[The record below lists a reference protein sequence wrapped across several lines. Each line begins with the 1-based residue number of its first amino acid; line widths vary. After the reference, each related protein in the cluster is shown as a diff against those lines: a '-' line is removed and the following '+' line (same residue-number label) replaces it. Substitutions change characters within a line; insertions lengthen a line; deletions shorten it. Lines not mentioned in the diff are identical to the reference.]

1 MSEVNFNGTVGAIVS
16 QKPGLARVFEKLGI
30 DYCCGGKIPLEEACR
45 DKALDL
51 EEVRGLLVEGEQQI
65 DSEPVEI
72 DAAAMSLT
80 ELADHIVATHHAYLR
95 SEFPRLQ
102 EMAEKVAS
110 VHGEHDPRL
119 LKVRDTFVGLVLEL
133 SNHMMKEENI
143 LFPMIRQLDA
153 GADNPASHCGTI
165 AAPINMMES
174 EHAQAGAALAALQQ
188 LTDNHTPPEW
198 ACNTYRALLDGLLR
212 FEQDL
217 HRHIHKENNILF
229 PRAIQLERGSATA
242 M

>member
-1 MSEVNFNGTVGAIVS
+1 M
-16 QKPGLARVFEKLGI
+16 LKL
-30 DYCCGGKIPLEEACR
+30 PTLLE
-45 DKALDL
+45 
-51 EEVRGLLVEGEQQI
+51 
-65 DSEPVEI
+65 
-72 DAAAMSLT
+72 
-80 ELADHIVATHHAYLR
+80 
-95 SEFPRLQ
+95 
-102 EMAEKVAS
+102 
-110 VHGEHDPRL
+110 
-119 LKVRDTFVGLVLEL
+119 
-133 SNHMMKEENI
+133 
-143 LFPMIRQLDA
+143 QLDA

-212 FEQDL
+212 FEQDT

-229 PRAIQLERGSATA
+229 PRVIQLERGSATA